1 MASILSHPPM
11 VYKFDHGYD
20 FPEFN
25 DYFKKA
31 ILSVWNP
38 WEVSLKSDCLDWE
51 HNLSQSEKDLV
62 AGVLRGFTSAELG
75 ISCYWGDTVC
85 RTFPKP
91 EIQDMART
99 FSAFER
105 IHAAAYNYLSD
116 TLGLNEFEEFMAD
129 EAAKTKVERFFTE
142 CESEKVSLAVF
153 SGCGEGVSLYSSFAI
168 LLAFNRGGKLKG
180 LAQIISWSVRDEM
193 AHSDAG
199 SLLFK
204 QLVKE
209 TGITEEEERQIKQG
223 FDSIISNEY
232 SFLENIFS
240 KVDNTAIPIS
250 LDDLKA
256 YILYRANDRF
266 QNLDLDMRYE
276 MSDEQVSLARNIA
289 SWFDPM
295 VKGQTNTDFFS
306 MSKDGGGY
314 VAKPSQD
321 FDNVDLRALDLVLT

>member
-38 WEVSLKSDCLDWE
+38 WEVSLKSDCLDWD

-85 RTFPKP
+85 KAFPKP

-168 LLAFNRGGKLKG
+168 LLSFNKGGRLKG
-180 LAQIISWSVRDEM
+180 LAQIISWSVSDEVK
-193 AHSDAG
+193 HSDAG

-204 QLVKE
+204 YLVKE
-209 TGITEEEERQIKQG
+209 VGITEEEKAQIKRG
-223 FDSIISNEY
+223 FDAIIANEY
-232 SFLENIFS
+232 SFLESIFD
-240 KVDNTAIPIS
+240 KVDNTAIPIA
-250 LDDLKA
+250 LNDLKA

-266 QNLDLDMRYE
+266 QNLNLDMRYE
-276 MSDEQVSLARNIA
+276 MSDEQIASARNIA

-295 VKGQTNTDFFS
+295 VKGQTNNDFFS
-306 MSKDGGGY
+306 MAKNGSGY

>member
-11 VYKFDHGYD
+11 VYKFAHGYD

-38 WEVSLKSDCLDWE
+38 WEVSLKSDCLDWD

-168 LLAFNRGGKLKG
+168 LLSFNRGGRLKG
-180 LAQIISWSVRDEM
+180 LAQIISWSVSDEVK
-193 AHSDAG
+193 HSDAG

-204 QLVKE
+204 YLVKE
-209 TGITEEEERQIKQG
+209 VGITEEEKAQIKRG
-223 FDSIISNEY
+223 FDAIIANEY
-232 SFLENIFS
+232 SFLESIFD
-240 KVDNTAIPIS
+240 KVDNTAIPIA
-250 LDDLKA
+250 LNDLKA
-256 YILYRANDRF
+256 YILYRANDRL

-276 MSDEQVSLARNIA
+276 MDDEQIASARNIA

-295 VKGQTNTDFFS
+295 VKGQTNNDFFS
-306 MSKDGGGY
+306 MAKNGSGY